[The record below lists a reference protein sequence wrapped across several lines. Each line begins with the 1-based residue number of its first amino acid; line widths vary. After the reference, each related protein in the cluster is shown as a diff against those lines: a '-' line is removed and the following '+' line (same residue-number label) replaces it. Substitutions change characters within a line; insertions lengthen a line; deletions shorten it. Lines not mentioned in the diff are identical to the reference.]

1 MRCLLLAAPI
11 AFVCSVAGCGGPVLY
26 SVSGKVTKGGQPLA
40 GVSIAFVPD
49 PGNAIQTPG
58 AATTDDSGS
67 YTAVGGEGG
76 GLAPGKYL
84 VGVTKW
90 KGTLESAAKP
100 SEVPTAD
107 PYQASLASGALSG
120 PSPGSRRKA
129 KDASQPPAPVEAR
142 FPVEIT
148 PENHQFDFD
157 IDKATSPDGKPA
169 PK

>member
-1 MRCLLLAAPI
+1 MRRLFLAAPI
-11 AFVCSVAGCGGPVLY
+11 AAVFLVAGCGGPVLY
-26 SVSGKVTKGGQPLA
+26 SVTGKVTKGGQSLA

-49 PGNAIQTPG
+49 PGNPIQTPG
-58 AATTDDSGS
+58 SGMTDDSGA

-76 GLAPGKYL
+76 GLAPGKYM

-90 KGTLESAAKP
+90 KGTLESSAKP

-107 PYQASLASGALSG
+107 PYQAALAGGAMSD
-120 PSPGSRRKA
+120 PAPGARRKA
-129 KDASQPPAPVEAR
+129 KAASQPPAPVEAR

-148 PENHQFDFD
+148 TEKHQFDFD
-157 IDKATSPDGKPA
+157 IDKATPPDGKPA